1 MGHRMRFS
9 WVAITIGGALAGV
22 VLYLA
27 TCIHVQTKREDAFNS
42 IQVGDTADSV
52 VARFGSPSVRESP
65 EKLFSRYA
73 STRCQAPCVER
84 FWFENRM
91 ALDLE
96 AWSVSIGSDGKVV
109 EKYHWV
115 SP

>member
-1 MGHRMRFS
+1 MRFS
-9 WVAITIGGALAGV
+9 WVTITVGGVLAV
-22 VLYLA
+22 VFLYLA
-27 TCIHVQTKREDAFNS
+27 TCIYIRTQCQHAFNS
-42 IQVGDTADSV
+42 IDLGDTEDSV
-52 VARFGSPSVRESP
+52 VARFGNPSVREDP

-73 STRCQAPCVER
+73 STKCQAPCVER
-84 FWFENRM
+84 LWFENRM

-96 AWSVSIGSDGKVV
+96 AWSVSLGSDGKVV